1 MISCFNLHELFSA
14 DNIGSLLKNFFIFKM
29 FNLVAVAFIFRGFN
43 FFLSGIVSF
52 GSNST
57 SSSPSSAGISG

>member
-14 DNIGSLLKNFFIFKM
+14 DNIGSILNNLFVFKM
-29 FNLVAVAFIFRGFN
+29 FNLVPVAFIFRGFN
-43 FFLSGIVSF
+43 FFLPAIVSF